1 MNEPSRCSGTIEGV
15 CCSVESC
22 RYHSRGNCCTAAHID
37 VRDESAS
44 ERSQT
49 FCGTYR
55 PADSWNCV

>member
-1 MNEPSRCSGTIEGV
+1 MNEHGCCGGTVQGV

-22 RYHSRGNCCTAAHID
+22 RYHGRGNCCTAEHID
-37 VRDESAS
+37 VKGESAC

-55 PADSWNCV
+55 PADNRHCV